1 MHINRLFLQNFRNH
15 EETVIESAPHVNV
28 ITGPNGAGKTNIID
42 AIHYLCMSRSF
53 ISSSDRYVVAE
64 GESYFTVEGAFEGNI
79 RSSFEVGCRYSG
91 SVGKKIFVNESPL
104 DRFTELIGMVP
115 VVVLSP
121 EDRRL
126 TADGPAERRGFIDG
140 FISQISSTYLNDLVR
155 YNRIRKQRNRILQES
170 NGSRQMTESL
180 LEPWTLQLIEV
191 GSRIVRRRA
200 AVLDRFRVYLDDQYQ
215 KLAGMV
221 LKPDLTYRTFFDP
234 EQFEGTIEEAFRME
248 LEKTFEREL
257 EREQTV
263 TGPHRD
269 EIVFHLG
276 EMELRNYGSQGEHRL
291 FTIALKLAQLF
302 YYSDELEDLPL
313 MLMDDV
319 FGNLDP
325 EKTQIVLRTLQ
336 EHPGQTFITS
346 ASEEP
351 FHSME
356 WDESGNNA
364 WFRVMDGNV
373 ERVE

>member
-64 GESYFTVEGAFEGNI
+64 GETHFSIEGAFTGNI
-79 RSSFEVGCRYSG
+79 RSSFNVGCRYSG
-91 SVGKKIFVNESPL
+91 SDGKKIFVNESPL
-104 DRFTELIGMVP
+104 DRFTDLIGMVP

-121 EDRRL
+121 EDRKL

-140 FISQISSTYLNDLVR
+140 FISQISNAYLTDLVR
-155 YNRIRKQRNRILQES
+155 YNRIRKQRNRILQKS
-170 NGSRQMTESL
+170 AGSRQMMESI
-180 LEPWTLQLIEV
+180 LEPWTVQLIEV

-200 AVLDRFRVYLDDQYQ
+200 DVLERFRGYLDDQYQ

-221 LKPDLTYRTFFDP
+221 LKPDLTYQTFYDP
-234 EQFEGTIEEAFRME
+234 ELFEGTIEEAFRTE
-248 LEKTFEREL
+248 LERTFDREL
-257 EREQTV
+257 EREQTIA
-263 TGPHRD
+263 GPHRD

-351 FHSME
+351 FQSMD
-356 WDESGNNA
+356 WAESGNNA
-364 WFRVMDGNV
+364 WFRVMDGTV

>member
-53 ISSSDRYVVAE
+53 ISSSDRYVVAD
-64 GESYFTVEGAFEGNI
+64 GENYFTVEGAFAGNI
-79 RSSFEVGCRYSG
+79 RSSFNVECRYSG
-91 SVGKKIFVNESPL
+91 SEGKKIFVNGSPL
-104 DRFTELIGMVP
+104 DRFTDLIGMVP

-121 EDRRL
+121 EDRKL

-140 FISQISSTYLNDLVR
+140 FISQISSSYLNDLVR
-155 YNRIRKQRNRILQES
+155 YNRIRKQRNRTLQES
-170 NGSRQMTESL
+170 DGSHQMMESL
-180 LEPWTLQLIEV
+180 LEPWTMQLIEV

-200 AVLDRFRVYLDDQYQ
+200 AVLERFRDYLNDQYQ

-221 LKPDLTYRTFFDP
+221 LKPDLTYQTFYNSDL
-234 EQFEGTIEEAFRME
+234 FEGTIEEAFRIE
-248 LEKTFEREL
+248 LERTFEREL

-263 TGPHRD
+263 IGPHRD

-276 EMELRNYGSQGEHRL
+276 DMELRNYGSQGEHRL

-336 EHPGQTFITS
+336 RHPGQTFITS

-356 WDESGNNA
+356 WAEGGNNA
-364 WFRVMDGNV
+364 WFRVLDGTV
-373 ERVE
+373 ERVK